1 MNICMK
7 APARTRRQ
15 RGISPQRADFGL
27 DDGFMYVALALK
39 QTRMGIQEMYLAAQ
53 HNPVASERACPR
65 SSRNILTDGA
75 AALTLH
81 EDFGDPNSYG
91 FKVMTGPVSDPCIS
105 TAAGA
110 AGCTRRAGSRL

>member
-1 MNICMK
+1 MAVVRII
-7 APARTRRQ
+7 ARHADRL
-15 RGISPQRADFGL
+15 ISRIVEDYPTGDS
-27 DDGFMYVALALK
+27 DSLALWIGWRLGRK
-39 QTRMGIQEMYLAAQ
+39 LPLG
-53 HNPVASERACPR
+53 ASERACPR

-75 AALTLH
+75 AALTLR

-110 AGCTRRAGSRL
+110 AGFTRCAGSRL